1 MFSRLLGNEQFTDV
15 LLATEGQTI
24 RCHKVVL
31 SACSSYF
38 ENLFMTFDEKN
49 QIIILKDTSYDDILA
64 IVDFMYRGEINVG
77 QVNCFCLFFS
87 FLQLKYY
94 VLD

>member
-1 MFSRLLGNEQFTDV
+1 
-15 LLATEGQTI
+15 
-24 RCHKVVL
+24 
-31 SACSSYF
+31 
-38 ENLFMTFDEKN
+38 MTFDEKN

-77 QVNCFCLFFS
+77 QVNCFCFFFP

-94 VLD
+94 VSD